1 MNIFFKINGEIVT
14 PELNGSILEGITRNS
29 VLELL
34 KHWGIP
40 VTERKISIDE
50 LIEAHQSGEL
60 EEIFGTGTAAVISP
74 VGELIYHDQPYVI
87 QNGQTGEVSKKLY
100 EAITGIQKG
109 HSQTSSAGQLKLTQ
123 SSSKHK
129 HIKRTFQS

>member
-1 MNIFFKINGEIVT
+1 M
-14 PELNGSILEGITRNS
+14 
-29 VLELL
+29 
-34 KHWGIP
+34 
-40 VTERKISIDE
+40 TERKISIDE

-109 HSQTSSAGQLKLTQ
+109 TQ
-123 SSSKHK
+123 PDIFGWTVEVDSVVK
-129 HIKRTFQS
+129 QA

>member
-14 PELNGSILEGITRNS
+14 PELNGKILEGITRNS

-60 EEIFGTGTAAVISP
+60 EEIFGTGTATVISP

-109 HSQTSSAGQLKLTQ
+109 TQ
-123 SSSKHK
+123 PDIFGWTVEVDSVVK
-129 HIKRTFQS
+129 QA

>member
-1 MNIFFKINGEIVT
+1 MT

-34 KHWGIP
+34 KHWEIP

-109 HSQTSSAGQLKLTQ
+109 TQ
-123 SSSKHK
+123 PDIFGWTVEVDSVVK
-129 HIKRTFQS
+129 QA

>member
-1 MNIFFKINGEIVT
+1 M
-14 PELNGSILEGITRNS
+14 NGSILEGITRNS

-74 VGELIYHDQPYVI
+74 VG
-87 QNGQTGEVSKKLY
+87 
-100 EAITGIQKG
+100 
-109 HSQTSSAGQLKLTQ
+109 
-123 SSSKHK
+123 
-129 HIKRTFQS
+129 